1 MTLFDT
7 TAFSAPFPEIG
18 VHSVRAWYRS
28 PAVFEAERE
37 RLFARSWAIVGTAEE
52 LATPGDYLTDVVAGV
67 PLVVVRGDDGVLRGF
82 HNLCRHRGIP
92 VIEGSGR
99 TGRYLTC
106 PYHQWSY
113 RRDGTLATV
122 PQQQAEFPGLDLRDL
137 PLVPAA
143 VEEWAG
149 MVFARPTAEGP
160 TLADDFAGLDD
171 RLAGF
176 AALDLVEV
184 AKVTYEAACNWK
196 MIVENH
202 VDVYH
207 LWFLHQRSLGD
218 LDHRQFSWDS
228 LGANWWS
235 QEPHLDPSNAP
246 VGLVGLSETDQQAIG
261 AHLLFPN
268 LLIVTCGAYFATYDS
283 VPVTP
288 DRTRLTL
295 RVRSNPGADGD
306 AMVKHLDRFLSEDLA
321 ACESLQRATGSP
333 AFRFGAT
340 ARTHE
345 APVRAFHDAVR
356 RALEEDV

>member
-7 TAFSAPFPEIG
+7 TAFTEPFPEIG
-18 VHSVRAWYRS
+18 VRTVRDWYRS
-28 PAVFEAERE
+28 PTVLDAERE
-37 RLFARSWAIVGTAEE
+37 RLFARSWAIVGTTESLAE
-52 LATPGDYLTDVVAGV
+52 PGDYLTETVAGV
-67 PLVVVRGDDGVLRGF
+67 PLLVVRDDDNTLRAF

-92 VIEGSGR
+92 IVEGCGRSGR
-99 TGRYLTC
+99 FLTC

-113 RRDGTLATV
+113 RRDGSLAVV
-122 PQQQAEFPGLDLRDL
+122 PQQQTEFPDLALDDL
-137 PLVPAA
+137 PLIPAA

-149 MVFARPTAEGP
+149 MVFVRPDAAGP
-160 TLADDFAGLDD
+160 TLAESFAGLDE

-184 AKVTYEAACNWK
+184 AKVTHEAACNWK

-207 LWFLHQRSLGD
+207 LWFLHQHSLGD
-218 LDHRQFSWDS
+218 LDHRQFAWDA
-228 LGANWWS
+228 LGDNWWS
-235 QEPHLDPSNAP
+235 QEPYLDRADAP
-246 VGLVGLSETDQQAIG
+246 TGLVGLSDTDQQSIG

-268 LLIVTCGAYFATYDS
+268 LMIVTCGEYLATYDS
-283 VPVTP
+283 VPVAP

-295 RVRSNPGADGD
+295 RIRSNPNSDGD
-306 AMVKHLDRFLSEDLA
+306 AMVKNIDRFLSEDLG

-345 APVRAFHDAVR
+345 APVRAFHAAVR
-356 RALEEDV
+356 RALGTE

>member
-7 TAFSAPFPEIG
+7 TAFNEPFPEIG
-18 VHSVRAWYRS
+18 IGSVRDWYRS
-28 PAVFEAERE
+28 PTVLEAERA
-37 RLFARSWAIVGTAEE
+37 RLFARSWSVVGTTDE
-52 LATPGDYLTDVVAGV
+52 LAAPGDFLTATVGGV
-67 PLVVVRGDDGVLRGF
+67 PLLVVRGDDGVTRGF

-92 VIEGSGR
+92 VIDGSGH

-113 RRDGTLATV
+113 RRDGSLATV
-122 PQQQAEFPGLDLRDL
+122 PQQQAEFPDLDLATL
-137 PLVPAA
+137 PLLPAA

-149 MVFARPTAEGP
+149 IVFARPTAEGP
-160 TLADDFAGLDD
+160 SLAESFSGLDD

-196 MIVENH
+196 MLVENH

-207 LWFLHQRSLGD
+207 LWFLHQHSLAD
-218 LDHRQFSWDS
+218 LDHRQFAWDS
-228 LGANWWS
+228 LGNNWWS
-235 QEPHLDPSNAP
+235 QEPHLDRDVAP
-246 VGLVGLSETDQQAIG
+246 TGLVGLSDADQQSIG

-268 LLIVTCGAYFATYDS
+268 VMIVTCGAYLATYDA

-288 DRTRLTL
+288 ERTRLTL
-295 RVRSNPGADGD
+295 RVRANPDADGD
-306 AMVKHLDRFLSEDLA
+306 AMVKNISRFLSEDLE

-345 APVRAFHDAVR
+345 APVRSFHAAVR
-356 RALEEDV
+356 RALGSG